1 VGRPVK
7 LRLPK
12 YVNAF
17 HVRGRRYYYFR
28 RPGAEAIRLPALGTP
43 EFEVAYQAALHG
55 GEIGSSRTIPGTV
68 NEAVVAYYKSLA
80 YRELAQGSRYMFRS
94 YLERFREKYG
104 DSRLATMPPEFIVQM
119 MDRMAPFAAR
129 NWLKSMRALMQHA
142 ASIGLCKTDPTRGV
156 KLPKIKSDGIHAWS
170 ESEIEQFEA
179 HHSIGTGAR
188 LAFALALYTGQ
199 RRSDLVRMGR
209 QHVRNGEIEVRQKKA
224 GAGVPPLIIPID
236 PKLQEIIDATPGE
249 HLTFLVRSS
258 GRPYRA
264 VDLSIHF
271 RAWCDEAGLPE
282 NCSVHGL
289 RKAAARRLAERGC
302 SAHEIAAITGH
313 RTLKEVERYTRS
325 AEQAKLARRA
335 IPRTDREPK
344 STNS

>member
-1 VGRPVK
+1 VK

-94 YLERFREKYG
+94 YMERFRNKYG
-104 DSRLATMPPEFIVQM
+104 NSRLATMPPEFIVQM

-129 NWLKSMRALMQHA
+129 NWLKSMRMLMRHA
-142 ASIGLCKTDPTRGV
+142 VSTGLCKTDPTRGV
-156 KLPKIKSDGIHAWS
+156 KLPKVKSDGIHAWS

-179 HHSIGTGAR
+179 HHPIGTRAR

-209 QHVRNGEIEVRQKKA
+209 QHVRNGEIEVRQQKTA
-224 GAGVPPLIIPID
+224 AVLIIPLD
-236 PKLQEIIDATPGE
+236 AKLQAVIDATPGG
-249 HLTFLVRSS
+249 HLTFLVRAS
-258 GRPYRA
+258 GKPYRA
-264 VDLSIHF
+264 VDLSIQF

-282 NCSVHGL
+282 KCSVHGL

-313 RTLKEVERYTRS
+313 RTLKEVERYTRDVD
-325 AEQAKLARRA
+325 QAKMARRA